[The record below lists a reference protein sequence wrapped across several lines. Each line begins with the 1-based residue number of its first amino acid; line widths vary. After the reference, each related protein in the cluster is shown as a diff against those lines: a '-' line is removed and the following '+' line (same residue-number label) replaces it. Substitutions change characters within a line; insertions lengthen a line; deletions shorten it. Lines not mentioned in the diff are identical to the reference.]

1 MPTAEKIERVPIDV
15 KVNGKSHAL
24 EVEPRTL
31 LVELLRETLDL
42 TGTHVGCD
50 AGAACRRVVRKRAV
64 ARFPHQRLRSSA

>member
-31 LVELLRETLDL
+31 LV
-42 TGTHVGCD
+42 
-50 AGAACRRVVRKRAV
+50 
-64 ARFPHQRLRSSA
+64 